1 MIMVLTGMLA
11 NISMLY
17 NCKVPDRR
25 YFCTALLQPVILQE
39 MRFLFDDL
47 SRDTHLL
54 SRGRVITNTRSS
66 DSHTVFLMSVWDEEV
81 SSIC

>member
-11 NISMLY
+11 NIYMLY
-17 NCKVPDRR
+17 NCKVPDKH
-25 YFCTALLQPVILQE
+25 YFYAVLLQPVILPE

-54 SRGRVITNTRSS
+54 SRDRVITNTRSS
-66 DSHTVFLMSVWDEEV
+66 DSHTVFLMSVWDEGV
-81 SSIC
+81 SSMC